1 LSKDYYN
8 ILGVE
13 REASTEDIKKAYR
26 KLSKEHHPD
35 HGGDEEKF
43 KELSEAYSVLSNPEK
58 RNQYDN
64 PNEFANFPF
73 GDIFGGFGVNR
84 NRRQYRPDPNAPR
97 RGRHIQIEHE
107 APLHLFIMGGELKVS
122 FNFNDVCKECG
133 GKGAQEF
140 DKCTVCDGT
149 GVMTQ
154 VRQGRGVHVQ
164 STGPC
169 QACGGRGGT
178 PKEKCTACEGRGS
191 VNAEREVVLPIPP
204 GIRDGQPVGAA
215 GQGGSGINGGPPGD
229 LIVKMRMKYP
239 DLEELTDEQKELL
252 ETL

>member
-1 LSKDYYN
+1 MNKDYYKT
-8 ILGVE
+8 LGVE
-13 REASTEDIKKAYR
+13 RDASAGDIKKAYR
-26 KLSKEHHPD
+26 NLSKKHHPD

-43 KELSEAYSVLSNPEK
+43 KEINEAYSILSNPE
-58 RNQYDN
+58 RREQYDN
-64 PNEFANFPF
+64 PDPFAGMF
-73 GDIFGGFGVNR
+73 DGFGFPGFR
-84 NRRQYRPDPNAPR
+84 PGFGQSPRRDPNAPK
-97 RGRHIQIEHE
+97 RGRHIQMEHE
-107 APLHLFIMGGELKVS
+107 APLHLFIIGGELRVS

-140 DKCTVCDGT
+140 NKCTVCNGT

-154 VRQGRGVHVQ
+154 VRQGRGIHVK

-178 PKEKCTACEGRGS
+178 PKEPCPACKGRGDIH
-191 VNAEREVVLPIPP
+191 VEREVVLPVPP
-204 GIRDGQPVGAA
+204 GLRDGQPIGAA

-239 DLEELTDEQKELL
+239 KPDELTDEQKELL
-252 ETL
+252 EEI